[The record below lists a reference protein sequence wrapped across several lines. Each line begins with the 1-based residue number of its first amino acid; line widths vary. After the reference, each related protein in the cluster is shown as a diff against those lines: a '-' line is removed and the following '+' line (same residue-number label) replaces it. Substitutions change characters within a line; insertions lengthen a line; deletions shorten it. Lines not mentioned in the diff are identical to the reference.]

1 MPTRTDTLV
10 IGAGAAGLFCA
21 LRWAE
26 HGSVTVVEAGP
37 EAAGDPP
44 PRWALYDYVLPE
56 AHYYRY
62 TDAGTGKAI
71 PQGRG
76 LGGGSTVNSAAAL
89 RGQPWCYDGWQV
101 PGWSWAECLEGFRA
115 IESDQQ
121 YPDAAHHGADGLIP
135 VTRLEPGPLDA
146 AVFDWCRTAGYPQT
160 DDHNAPGAL
169 GYGVW
174 TTNRRDGGRWGTWA
188 GVVPAARQAGARI
201 RPDTAAGRLVFD
213 GTRCTGADVTGPDG
227 PERITAG
234 RVIVCAGAY
243 GSPALLMRSG
253 IGPEPVLGRLGADPV
268 SVLPGVGANL
278 MDHPWC
284 LLDVDVTDP
293 ALIEARPVSGALL
306 RYELDAARGEHVE
319 AEIFPWQTRP
329 YDLASPPTRV
339 SFTAALMAPRSRGRF
354 ELTPAGPELHVGHL
368 AADADAADMAEIVAT
383 TAELLESLAKDGAVV
398 LPEDA
403 WWCRG
408 DDLAA
413 AARAA
418 VSSYHHHS
426 GTCRMG
432 DPGAAGPDA
441 GTVVGPDL
449 AVLGTS
455 GLAVADSSVMPV
467 IPRANTNLA
476 SMMIGYRSA
485 DVSAS

>member
-1 MPTRTDTLV
+1 MPTSTDTLV
-10 IGAGAAGLFCA
+10 IGAGAAGLFAA

-26 HGSVTVVEAGP
+26 RGSVTVIEAGP
-37 EAAGDPP
+37 DAGDPP
-44 PRWALYDYVLPE
+44 PRWALYDYALPE

-62 TDAGTGKAI
+62 TDTRTGQPI

-101 PGWSWAECLEGFRA
+101 PGWSWAEVLAGFRG
-115 IESDQQ
+115 IEADQQ
-121 YPDAAHHGADGLIP
+121 FPEAGHHGADGLIP
-135 VTRLEPGPLDA
+135 ITRLDPGPLDE
-146 AVFDWCRTAGYPQT
+146 AVFGWCRDAGHPAV

-174 TTNRRDGGRWGTWA
+174 TTNRRDGGRWGTYA
-188 GVVPAARQAGARI
+188 GVVPAARRAGVRI

-213 GTRCTGADVTGPDG
+213 GPRCVGADVTGPDG
-227 PERITAG
+227 PERISAG

-243 GSPALLMRSG
+243 GSPALLLRSG
-253 IGPEPVLGRLGADPV
+253 IGPEGALARLGADPV
-268 SVLPGVGANL
+268 AVLPGVGANL
-278 MDHPWC
+278 ADHPWC

-306 RYELDAARGEHVE
+306 RYELPGPPGEHRE

-329 YDLASPPTRV
+329 YDLTSPPTRV

-354 ELTPAGPELHVGHL
+354 ELRPDGAWLDVAHL
-368 AADADAADMAEIVAT
+368 AEDADAANMAEIVAT
-383 TAELLESLAKDGAVV
+383 TAELLDSLAKEGMLTIPDN
-398 LPEDA
+398 A
-403 WWCRG
+403 WWRA
-408 DDLAA
+408 DDLVAA
-413 AARAA
+413 SRAA

-432 DPGAAGPDA
+432 DPNAED
-441 GTVVGPDL
+441 TVVGPDL
-449 AVLGTS
+449 GVLGVP
-455 GLAVADSSVMPV
+455 GLAVADSSIMPSL
-467 IPRANTNLA
+467 PRANTNLA

-485 DVSAS
+485 DVIQ

>member
-1 MPTRTDTLV
+1 MPTSTDTLV
-10 IGAGAAGLFCA
+10 IGAGAAGLFA
-21 LRWAE
+21 AWRWAAR
-26 HGSVTVVEAGP
+26 GSVTVVEAGP
-37 EAAGDPP
+37 DPGDPP
-44 PRWALYDYVLPE
+44 PRWALHDYVLPE

-62 TDAGTGKAI
+62 TDARTGKPI

-101 PGWSWAECLEGFRA
+101 PGWSWAECLTGFRG
-115 IESDQQ
+115 IEADQQ
-121 YPDAAHHGADGLIP
+121 YADAPYHGADGLIP
-135 VTRLEPGPLDA
+135 VTRLDPGPLDE
-146 AVFDWCRTAGYPQT
+146 AVFAWCQDAGHARV

-174 TTNRRDGGRWGTWA
+174 TTNRRDGGRWGTYA
-188 GVVPAARQAGARI
+188 GVVPAARRAGVRI

-243 GSPALLMRSG
+243 GSPALLLRSG
-253 IGPEPVLGRLGADPV
+253 IGPEHALARLGVDPV

-278 MDHPWC
+278 ADHPWC
-284 LLDVDVTDP
+284 LLDVDVADP

-306 RYELDAARGEHVE
+306 RYELPSVPGESEPGEHRE

-329 YDLASPPTRV
+329 YDLVSPPTRV

-354 ELTPAGPELHVGHL
+354 ELGPDGPRLDAGHL
-368 AADADAADMAEIVAT
+368 AEDADAANLAEIVAT
-383 TAELLESLAKDGAVV
+383 TAELLDALAKDGV
-398 LPEDA
+398 LTIPDGA
-403 WWCRG
+403 WWQA
-408 DDLAA
+408 DDLVAA
-413 AARAA
+413 VRAE

-432 DPGAAGPDA
+432 DPGADGS
-441 GTVVGPDL
+441 VVGPDL
-449 AVLGTS
+449 AVLGLRD
-455 GLAVADSSVMPV
+455 LAVADSSVMPSL
-467 IPRANTNLA
+467 PRANTNLA

-485 DVSAS
+485 DVFQ

>member
-1 MPTRTDTLV
+1 MSTRTDTLV
-10 IGAGAAGLFCA
+10 IGAGSAGLFCA

-26 HGSVTVVEAGP
+26 RGSVTVVEAGP
-37 EAAGDPP
+37 DAGDPP

-56 AHYYRY
+56 AHYHRY
-62 TDAGTGKAI
+62 TDSDTGQPI

-101 PGWSWAECLEGFRA
+101 PGWSWAECLEGFRG
-115 IESDQQ
+115 IEADQQ
-121 YPDAAHHGADGLIP
+121 YPDAACHGADGLIP
-135 VTRLEPGPLDA
+135 ITRLEPGPLDT
-146 AVFDWCRTAGYPQT
+146 AVFDWCRNAGHPRA

-188 GVVPAARQAGARI
+188 GVVPAARQAGVRI
-201 RPDTAAGRLVFD
+201 RPDTTAGRLVFD

-253 IGPEPVLGRLGADPV
+253 IGPEAALARLDAEPV

-306 RYELDAARGEHVE
+306 RYELPGAFGEYAE

-354 ELTPAGPELHVGHL
+354 ELGPAGPELHVGHL
-368 AADADAADMAEIVAT
+368 AQDADAAAMAEIVAA
-383 TAELLESLAKDGAVV
+383 TAEMLESLAKDGVV
-398 LPEDA
+398 AIPQDA
-403 WWCRG
+403 WWRRG
-408 DDLAA
+408 DDDLAA
-413 AARAA
+413 ASRAA
-418 VSSYHHHS
+418 ASSYHHHS

-432 DPGAAGPDA
+432 DPGAP

-455 GLAVADSSVMPV
+455 GLAVADSSVIPV
-467 IPRANTNLA
+467 IPRANTNLP

-485 DVSAS
+485 DVIAS

>member
-1 MPTRTDTLV
+1 MPTSTDTLV
-10 IGAGAAGLFCA
+10 IGAGAAGLFAA
-21 LRWAE
+21 LRWAGR
-26 HGSVTVVEAGP
+26 GSVTVVETGP
-37 EAAGDPP
+37 DAGDPP

-62 TDAGTGKAI
+62 TDAGTGKPV

-101 PGWSWAECLEGFRA
+101 PGWSWAECLAGFRA
-115 IESDQQ
+115 IEADQQ
-121 YPDAAHHGADGLIP
+121 YPDASYHGAGGLIP
-135 VTRLEPGPLDA
+135 ITRLAPGPLDE
-146 AVFDWCRTAGYPQT
+146 AVFGWCRDAGHPAV

-174 TTNRRDGGRWGTWA
+174 TTNRRDGGRWGTYA
-188 GVVPAARQAGARI
+188 GVVPAARQAGVRI

-213 GTRCTGADVTGPDG
+213 GLRCVGADVTGPDG

-243 GSPALLMRSG
+243 GSPALLLRSG
-253 IGPEPVLGRLGADPV
+253 IGPEDALARLGADPV

-278 MDHPWC
+278 ADHPWC
-284 LLDVDVTDP
+284 LLDVDVADP

-306 RYELDAARGEHVE
+306 RYELPSISGDSEPGEHRE

-329 YDLASPPTRV
+329 YDLVSPPTRV

-354 ELTPAGPELHVGHL
+354 GLGPDGPRVEVGHL
-368 AADADAADMAEIVAT
+368 AEEADAANMAEIVAT
-383 TAELLESLAKDGAVV
+383 TAGLLESLAKEGVV
-398 LPEDA
+398 TVPDDA
-403 WWCRG
+403 WWRA
-408 DDLAA
+408 DDLVAA
-413 AARAA
+413 SRAA

-432 DPGAAGPDA
+432 DPAAD

-449 AVLGTS
+449 AVLGLRD
-455 GLAVADSSVMPV
+455 LAVADSSVLPSL
-467 IPRANTNLA
+467 PRANTNLA

-485 DVSAS
+485 EVFQ

>member
-1 MPTRTDTLV
+1 MPTSTDTLV
-10 IGAGAAGLFCA
+10 IGAGAAGLFA
-21 LRWAE
+21 AWRWAAR
-26 HGSVTVVEAGP
+26 GSVTVIEAGP
-37 EAAGDPP
+37 DAGDPP

-62 TDAGTGKAI
+62 TDTGTGKPV

-101 PGWSWAECLEGFRA
+101 PGWSWAECLAGFRG
-115 IESDQQ
+115 IEADQQ
-121 YPDAAHHGADGLIP
+121 YADAPYHGADGLIP
-135 VTRLEPGPLDA
+135 VTRLDPGPLDE
-146 AVFDWCRTAGYPQT
+146 AVFAWCQDAGHPRV

-174 TTNRRDGGRWGTWA
+174 TTNRRDGGRWGTYA
-188 GVVPAARQAGARI
+188 GVVPAARRAGVRI
-201 RPDTAAGRLVFD
+201 RPDTAAQRLVFD
-213 GTRCTGADVTGPDG
+213 GTRCSGADVTGPDG

-243 GSPALLMRSG
+243 GSPALLLRSG
-253 IGPEPVLGRLGADPV
+253 IGPEAALARLGADPV

-278 MDHPWC
+278 ADHPWC
-284 LLDVDVTDP
+284 LLDVDVADP

-306 RYELDAARGEHVE
+306 RYELPGASGEHRE

-329 YDLASPPTRV
+329 YDLVSPPTRV

-354 ELTPAGPELHVGHL
+354 ELGPDGPHINVGHL
-368 AADADAADMAEIVAT
+368 AEDADAANMAEIVAT
-383 TAELLESLAKDGAVV
+383 TAELLQALAKEGV
-398 LPEDA
+398 LTLPDRA
-403 WWCRG
+403 WWRA
-408 DDLAA
+408 DDLVA

-432 DPGAAGPDA
+432 DPGAD

-449 AVLGTS
+449 AVLGLRD
-455 GLAVADSSVMPV
+455 LAVADSSVMPSL
-467 IPRANTNLA
+467 PRANTNLA

-485 DVSAS
+485 DMFQ

>member
-1 MPTRTDTLV
+1 MTTRADTLV
-10 IGAGAAGLFCA
+10 IGAGSAGLFCA

-26 HGSVTVVEAGP
+26 RGSVIVVESGP
-37 EAAGDPP
+37 DAGDPP
-44 PRWALYDYVLPE
+44 PRWALHDYVLPE
-56 AHYYRY
+56 AYYHRY
-62 TDAGTGKAI
+62 TDSGTGKPV

-89 RGQPWCYDGWQV
+89 RGQPWCYDAWQV
-101 PGWSWAECLEGFRA
+101 PGWSWADCLGGFRA

-121 YPDAAHHGADGLIP
+121 FADAIYHGSDGLIP
-135 VTRLEPGPLDA
+135 VTRLAPGPLDEA
-146 AVFDWCRTAGYPQT
+146 MFDWCRNAGYPRAE
-160 DDHNAPGAL
+160 DHNAPGAL

-174 TTNRRDGGRWGTWA
+174 TTNRRDGGRWGTYA
-188 GVVPAARQAGARI
+188 GVAPAARRAGADI
-201 RPDTAAGRLVFD
+201 RPDTAARRLVFD
-213 GTRCTGADVTGPDG
+213 GTRCTGADVTGPGG
-227 PERITAG
+227 PGRITAG

-253 IGPEPVLGRLGADPV
+253 IGPEAALARLGAGPV

-278 MDHPWC
+278 ADHPWC

-306 RYELDAARGEHVE
+306 RYELGDPADHVE

-354 ELTPAGPELHVGHL
+354 ELGPDGPRLVVGHL
-368 AADADAADMAEIVAT
+368 AEEADAADMAEIVAT
-383 TAELLESLAKDGAVV
+383 TDDLLTSLAKDG
-398 LPEDA
+398 LLTIPPDA
-403 WWCRG
+403 WWHRKQDLVAACRE
-408 DDLAA
+408 AA
-413 AARAA
+413 
-418 VSSYHHHS
+418 SSYHHHT

-432 DPGAAGPDA
+432 DPGAE

-449 AVLGTS
+449 GVLGTR
-455 GLAVADSSVMPV
+455 GLAVADSSVMPAL
-467 IPRANTNLA
+467 PRANTNLA
-476 SMMIGYRSA
+476 SMMIGYRA
-485 DVSAS
+485 GDVIE

>member
-1 MPTRTDTLV
+1 MPTSTDTLV
-10 IGAGAAGLFCA
+10 IGAGAAGLFAA

-26 HGSVTVVEAGP
+26 RGPVTVIEAGP
-37 EAAGDPP
+37 DAGDPP
-44 PRWALYDYVLPE
+44 PRWALYDYALPE

-62 TDAGTGKAI
+62 TDTRTGKPV

-101 PGWSWAECLEGFRA
+101 PGWGWTEVLAGFRG
-115 IESDQQ
+115 IEADQQ
-121 YPDAAHHGADGLIP
+121 FPAAGYHGADGPIP
-135 VTRLEPGPLDA
+135 ITRLDPGPLDE
-146 AVFDWCRTAGYPQT
+146 AVFGWCRDAGHPPVE
-160 DDHNAPGAL
+160 DHNAPGAL

-174 TTNRRDGGRWGTWA
+174 TTNRRDGGRWGTYA
-188 GVVPAARQAGARI
+188 GVVPAARRAGVRI

-213 GTRCTGADVTGPDG
+213 GPRCAGADVTGPDG
-227 PERITAG
+227 PERISAG

-243 GSPALLMRSG
+243 GSPALLLRSG
-253 IGPEPVLGRLGADPV
+253 IGPEDALARLGADPV

-278 MDHPWC
+278 ADHPWC

-306 RYELDAARGEHVE
+306 RYELPGGPGEHRE

-329 YDLASPPTRV
+329 YDLTSPPTRV

-354 ELTPAGPELHVGHL
+354 ELGPDGPRLDVGHL
-368 AADADAADMAEIVAT
+368 AEDADAANMAEIVAT
-383 TAELLESLAKDGAVV
+383 TTELLESLAKEGILTIPD
-398 LPEDA
+398 DA
-403 WWCRG
+403 WWRA
-408 DDLAA
+408 DDLVTAS
-413 AARAA
+413 RAA

-432 DPGAAGPDA
+432 DPGAAG
-441 GTVVGPDL
+441 TVVGPDL
-449 AVLGTS
+449 GVLGVRN
-455 GLAVADSSVMPV
+455 LAVADSSIMPSL
-467 IPRANTNLA
+467 PRANTNLA
-476 SMMIGYRSA
+476 SMMIGYRTA
-485 DVSAS
+485 DIIQ

>member
-10 IGAGAAGLFCA
+10 IGAGSAGLFCA
-21 LRWAE
+21 LRWAGY
-26 HGSVTVVEAGP
+26 GSVTVVECGP
-37 EAAGDPP
+37 DAGDPP

-56 AHYYRY
+56 AYYYRY
-62 TDAGTGKAI
+62 TDSATRKPV

-89 RGQPWCYDGWQV
+89 RGQPWCYDAWQV
-101 PGWSWAECLEGFRA
+101 PGWSWDDCLDAFRA

-121 YPDAAHHGADGLIP
+121 FPDADWHGADGLIP
-135 VTRLEPGPLDA
+135 VTRLEPGPLDH
-146 AVFDWCRTAGYPQT
+146 AVFDWCRRAGHPPVE
-160 DDHNAPGAL
+160 DHNAPGAL

-188 GVVPAARQAGARI
+188 GVAPAARRAGVRI
-201 RPDTAAGRLVFD
+201 RPGTAAGRLVFD
-213 GTRCTGADVTGPDG
+213 GTRCTGADIAGPDG
-227 PERITAG
+227 AERIEAG
-234 RVIVCAGAY
+234 QTIVCAGAY

-253 IGPEPVLGRLGADPV
+253 IGPEAVLAGLGAEAAPV

-278 MDHPWC
+278 ADHPWC

-306 RYELDAARGEHVE
+306 RYELARGAGEHVE

-329 YDLASPPTRV
+329 YDLVSPPTRV

-354 ELTPAGPELHVGHL
+354 ELGPGGPRLHVGHL
-368 AADADAADMAEIVAT
+368 AEDADAADMAEIVAT
-383 TAELLESLAKDGAVV
+383 TAELLESLAKDGV
-398 LPEDA
+398 LTIGEDA
-403 WWCRG
+403 WWRRG
-408 DDLAA
+408 DDPVA

-418 VSSYHHHS
+418 ASSYHHHC

-432 DPGAAGPDA
+432 DPDA
-441 GTVVGPDL
+441 DGTVVGPDL
-449 AVLGTS
+449 GVLGTR

-476 SMMIGYRSA
+476 SMMIGHRAA
-485 DVSAS
+485 DVMTLH

>member
-1 MPTRTDTLV
+1 MPTSTDTLV
-10 IGAGAAGLFCA
+10 IGAGAAGLFA
-21 LRWAE
+21 AWRWAAR
-26 HGSVTVVEAGP
+26 GSVTVIEAGP
-37 EAAGDPP
+37 DAGDPP

-62 TDAGTGKAI
+62 TDAGTGKPV

-101 PGWSWAECLEGFRA
+101 PGWSWEECLAGFRG
-115 IESDQQ
+115 IEADQQ
-121 YPDAAHHGADGLIP
+121 YADAPYHGADGLIP
-135 VTRLEPGPLDA
+135 VTRLDPGPLDE
-146 AVFDWCRTAGYPQT
+146 AVFAWCQDAGHPRV

-174 TTNRRDGGRWGTWA
+174 TTNRRDGGRWGTYA
-188 GVVPAARQAGARI
+188 GVVPAARRAGVRI
-201 RPDTAAGRLVFD
+201 RPDTAARRLVFD

-243 GSPALLMRSG
+243 GSPALLLRSG
-253 IGPEPVLGRLGADPV
+253 IGPEAALARLGADPV

-278 MDHPWC
+278 ADHPWC
-284 LLDVDVTDP
+284 LLDVDVADP

-306 RYELDAARGEHVE
+306 RYELPSVSGDREPGEHRE

-329 YDLASPPTRV
+329 YDLVSPPTRV

-354 ELTPAGPELHVGHL
+354 ELGPDGPQISVGHL
-368 AADADAADMAEIVAT
+368 TEDADAANMAEIVAT
-383 TAELLESLAKDGAVV
+383 TAELLEALAKEGV
-398 LPEDA
+398 LTIPDRA
-403 WWCRG
+403 WWRA
-408 DDLAA
+408 DDLVA
-413 AARAA
+413 AARAE

-432 DPGAAGPDA
+432 DPGAD

-449 AVLGTS
+449 AVLGLRD
-455 GLAVADSSVMPV
+455 LAVADSSVMPSL
-467 IPRANTNLA
+467 PRANTNLA

-485 DVSAS
+485 DVFR